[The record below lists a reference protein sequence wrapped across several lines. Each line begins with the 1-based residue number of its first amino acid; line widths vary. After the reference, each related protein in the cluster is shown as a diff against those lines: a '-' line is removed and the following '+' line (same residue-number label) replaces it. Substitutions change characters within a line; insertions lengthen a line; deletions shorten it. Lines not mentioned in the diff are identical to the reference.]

1 MHCLLWLLLSLWILC
16 LLGPGSQ
23 AQLIRIPMQYQAS
36 FMASRR
42 QHRAGRTNL
51 LAKYNVVGEPEITSR
66 DSLGATET
74 LDNRLNLE
82 YAGPIS
88 IGSPGQPFNMLF
100 DTGSSNL
107 WVPSADCSSK
117 NLACQHHHRYN
128 SSASSSYVPDGR
140 RFAIAYGTGSL
151 SGRLAQDTVAIGQ
164 LVVRNQTFGMAMHEP
179 GSTFVDTN
187 FAGIVGL
194 GFRAIAELRIKP
206 LFESMCDQ
214 HLVDECIFSF
224 YLKRNG
230 SERMGGELLFG
241 GVDKAKF
248 SGSLTYVPLT
258 HAGYWQFPMD
268 GIELGGRMISQNRQ
282 AIADTGTSLLAA
294 PPREYLIINSL
305 LGGLPTSNN
314 EYLLNCAEIDK
325 LPEIVFIIGGQRFP
339 LQPRDYVMSAANDD
353 GSVICLSAFTLMEAE
368 FWILGDVFIGRYY
381 TAFDAG
387 QRRIGFAP
395 AA

>member
-1 MHCLLWLLLSLWILC
+1 MHCLFWLLSVWILC
-16 LLGPGSQ
+16 LFGPNSQ
-23 AQLIRIPMQYQAS
+23 AQLIRVPMQFQAS

-42 QHRAGRTNL
+42 QHRAGRTSL
-51 LAKYNVVGEPEITSR
+51 LAKYNVVDGQEVTTRNS
-66 DSLGATET
+66 GATET

-82 YAGPIS
+82 YAGHIN
-88 IGSPGQPFNMLF
+88 IGTPGQPFNMLF
-100 DTGSSNL
+100 DTGSANL
-107 WVPSADCSSK
+107 WVPSAECSAK

-128 SSASSSYVPDGR
+128 ASASSSYVPDGR
-140 RFAIAYGTGSL
+140 GFAMAYGTGSL
-151 SGRLAQDTVAIGQ
+151 SGRLAQDTVSIGQ

-194 GFRAIAELRIKP
+194 GFRAIAEQKIKP

-214 HLVDECIFSF
+214 SLVDECIFSF

-230 SERMGGELLFG
+230 SERKGGELLFG
-241 GVDKAKF
+241 GVDKSKF

-258 HAGYWQFPMD
+258 LAGYWQFPLD
-268 GIELGGRMISQNRQ
+268 GVELGGTIISQNRQ

-314 EYLLNCAEIDK
+314 EYLINCSEIDK
-325 LPEIVFIIGGQRFP
+325 LPEIVFVIGGQRFG
-339 LQPRDYVMSAANDD
+339 LQPRDYVMRAANDD
-353 GSVICLSAFTLMEAE
+353 GSTICLSAFTLMEAE
-368 FWILGDVFIGRYY
+368 FWILGDVFIGRFY
-381 TAFDAG
+381 TAFDVG
-387 QRRIGFAP
+387 HRRIGFAP

>member
-1 MHCLLWLLLSLWILC
+1 
-16 LLGPGSQ
+16 
-23 AQLIRIPMQYQAS
+23 MQFQAS

-42 QHRAGRTNL
+42 QHRAGRSSL
-51 LAKYNVVGEPEITSR
+51 LAKYNVVGGQEVTSR
-66 DSLGATET
+66 NGGATET

-100 DTGSSNL
+100 DTGSANL
-107 WVPSADCSSK
+107 WVPSAECSPKSV
-117 NLACQHHHRYN
+117 ACHHHHRYN
-128 SSASSSYVPDGR
+128 ASASSTFVPDGR
-140 RFAIAYGTGSL
+140 RFSIAYGTGSL

-164 LVVRNQTFGMAMHEP
+164 LVVQNQTFGMATHEP
-179 GSTFVDTN
+179 GPTFVDTN

-194 GFRAIAELRIKP
+194 GFRPIAELGIKP

-214 HLVDECIFSF
+214 QLVDECVFSF

-230 SERMGGELLFG
+230 SERKGGELLFG
-241 GVDKAKF
+241 GVDKTKF

-258 HAGYWQFPMD
+258 HAGYWQFPLD
-268 GIELGGRMISQNRQ
+268 AIEVAGTRINQNRQ

-314 EYLLNCAEIDK
+314 EYLLNCSEIDS
-325 LPEIVFIIGGQRFP
+325 LPEIVFIIGGQRFG
-339 LQPRDYVMSAANDD
+339 LQPRDYVMSATNDD
-353 GSVICLSAFTLMEAE
+353 GSSICLSAFTLMDAE

>member
-1 MHCLLWLLLSLWILC
+1 SWSTMRCLLWLLSLWLWTEC
-16 LLGPGSQ
+16 QGQ
-23 AQLIRIPMQYQAS
+23 VIRIPMQFQAS

-42 QHRAGRTNL
+42 QHRAGRTSL
-51 LAKYNVVGEPEITSR
+51 LAKYNVIGGGPLTAPRNS
-66 DSLGATET
+66 GATET
-74 LDNRLNLE
+74 LNNRLNLE
-82 YAGPIS
+82 YAGPVS
-88 IGSPGQPFNMLF
+88 IGTPGQPFNMLF
-100 DTGSSNL
+100 DTGSANL
-107 WVPSADCSSK
+107 WVPSAECSAK

-128 SSASSSYVPDGR
+128 SSASKSYIPDGR

-194 GFRAIAELRIKP
+194 GFRAIAEEQTTP
-206 LFESMCDQ
+206 LFENMCEQ
-214 HLVDECIFSF
+214 RLVEECVFSF

-230 SERMGGELLFG
+230 SERKGGELLFG
-241 GVDKAKF
+241 GVDATRF
-248 SGSLTYVPLT
+248 TGSLTFVPLT
-258 HAGYWQFPMD
+258 RAGYWQFHLD
-268 GIELGGRMISQNRQ
+268 GVEVGGQVISQHRQ

-305 LGGLPTSNN
+305 LGGLPTANN
-314 EYLLNCAEIDK
+314 EYLLNCSELDK
-325 LPEIVFIIGGQRFP
+325 LPEIVFVIGGQRFG
-339 LQPRDYVMSAANDD
+339 LQPRDYVMRATDDD
-353 GSVICLSAFTLMEAE
+353 GTSVCLSAFTLMEAE

-381 TAFDAG
+381 TAFDVG

-395 AA
+395 TR

>member
-1 MHCLLWLLLSLWILC
+1 MHFLISLWLSLWLLC
-16 LLGPGSQ
+16 LFWAKCQG
-23 AQLIRIPMQYQAS
+23 QLIRVPMQFQAS

-42 QHRAGRTNL
+42 QHRAGRSSL
-51 LAKYNVVGEPEITSR
+51 LAKYNVAGGQEATSR
-66 DSLGATET
+66 NGGATET

-100 DTGSSNL
+100 DTGSANL
-107 WVPSADCSSK
+107 WVPSAECSPKSV
-117 NLACQHHHRYN
+117 ACHRHHRYN
-128 SSASSSYVPDGR
+128 ASASSTFVPDGR
-140 RFAIAYGTGSL
+140 RFSIAYGTGSL
-151 SGRLAQDTVAIGQ
+151 SGILAQDMVTIGQ
-164 LVVRNQTFGMAMHEP
+164 LVVRNQTFAMATHEP
-179 GSTFVDTN
+179 GPTFVDTN

-194 GFRAIAELRIKP
+194 GFRPIAEQGIKP
-206 LFESMCDQ
+206 LFESMCEQ
-214 HLVDECIFSF
+214 QLVDECVFSF

-241 GVDKAKF
+241 GVDKKKF

-258 HAGYWQFPMD
+258 HAAYWQFPLD
-268 GIELGGRMISQNRQ
+268 AIEVGGTAISHRRQ

-314 EYLLNCAEIDK
+314 EYLLNCSEIDG
-325 LPEIVFIIGGQRFP
+325 LPEIVFVIGGQRFG
-339 LQPRDYVMSAANDD
+339 LQPTDYVMSATNDD
-353 GSVICLSAFTLMEAE
+353 GSRICLSAFTLMEAE

-387 QRRIGFAP
+387 HRRIGFAP